1 MRCMQ
6 SQPVAHLRL
15 LFLAT
20 CLFLTD
26 HASAQH
32 MNAPDE
38 PCRGPASNAETT
50 ACFISAS
57 KTADEQLNKIYVRI
71 GEVLSADEQKD
82 LQAAQRLWLRFR
94 DTNCSAERNLYAG
107 GSAAPMVYA
116 ACIEANTRQRTT
128 DLKAMYGWRLQK
140 FGKAIEENRIR
151 VLSGETSR

>member
-1 MRCMQ
+1 MTCMQ

-20 CLFLTD
+20 CFFLTD

-32 MNAPDE
+32 MNAPDA

-82 LQAAQRLWLRFR
+82 LQAAQRLRLRFR
-94 DTNCSAERNLYAG
+94 DANCSAERNLYAG

-140 FGKAIEENRIR
+140 FGKVIE
-151 VLSGETSR
+151 